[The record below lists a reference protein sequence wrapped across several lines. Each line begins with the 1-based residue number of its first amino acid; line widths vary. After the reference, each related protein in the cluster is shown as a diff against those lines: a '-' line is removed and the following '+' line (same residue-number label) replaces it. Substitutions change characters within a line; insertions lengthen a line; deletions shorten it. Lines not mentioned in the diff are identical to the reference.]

1 VYELPDYQKTNGFL
15 RYVIGSSRRE
25 ITVDGAPDD
34 WGSIIPLVTFPS
46 KSISPPEAEPS
57 NIYVAND
64 EKNLYFRF
72 DVRDKPNTT
81 TSRAE
86 LGRGISVFINT
97 DNNYTTGSYGAD
109 FALSL
114 DFCTGSYNGT
124 GKSSVAWYY
133 KWTGT
138 GMGKLQEKGV
148 LTNSSDFN
156 NVFELKIPLSVLNVN
171 TGQTIDIYISTRTEP
186 FSLYRIVPY
195 IYSYLTY
202 PPDTTPPVTAIAFQ
216 PTHQPASKTYV
227 SGSTVFTLSANDD
240 ASGVR
245 EIKYRIDGGAWNTYT
260 KGLTLSTL
268 PDGEHTIS
276 YYSVDNT
283 GNNET
288 EKTLTIILDKS
299 PPTIS

>member
-1 VYELPDYQKTNGFL
+1 M
-15 RYVIGSSRRE
+15 
-25 ITVDGAPDD
+25 
-34 WGSIIPLVTFPS
+34 
-46 KSISPPEAEPS
+46 
-57 NIYVAND
+57 
-64 EKNLYFRF
+64 
-72 DVRDKPNTT
+72 RDKPNTT

-171 TGQTIDIYISTRTEP
+171 TGQTIGIYIYAYRTIQFISYCSIHIQLFDVPVGYNSTSYSNC
-186 FSLYRIVPY
+186 FS
-195 IYSYLTY
+195 
-202 PPDTTPPVTAIAFQ
+202 
-216 PTHQPASKTYV
+216 
-227 SGSTVFTLSANDD
+227 
-240 ASGVR
+240 
-245 EIKYRIDGGAWNTYT
+245 TYT
-260 KGLTLSTL
+260 SISFKNLRLRLHGVHVLS
-268 PDGEHTIS
+268 D
-276 YYSVDNT
+276 
-283 GNNET
+283 
-288 EKTLTIILDKS
+288 
-299 PPTIS
+299 